1 MELLALKK
9 IIFKMKNLV
18 DGLTGGLRD
27 CISKDQRTQRHRTHQ
42 KLYKLIHKKEEKTGK
57 K

>member
-27 CISKDQRTQRHRTHQ
+27 CISKDQRTQRHRTH
-42 KLYKLIHKKEEKTGK
+42 
-57 K
+57 